1 MCKTISGFDCPD
13 SERGV
18 TKLSLEPDEIDSMK
32 PDPRIFD
39 DISRV
44 AGGAL
49 NVFSGL
55 REQLLNDIKARF
67 EEMATRMDLVPR
79 EDFDRLEAQVKELQ
93 KQVTTLSGKKPAAA
107 PKASTKAAPKKAPA
121 KKTAKK
127 TGKKK

>member
-1 MCKTISGFDCPD
+1 MCKTILRFHCPD
-13 SERGV
+13 SGQSV
-18 TKLSLEPDEIDSMK
+18 TKCAGTNETIESMK

-39 DISRV
+39 DLSRV

-93 KQVTTLSGKKPAAA
+93 KQVSALSGQKPAAA
-107 PKASTKAAPKKAPA
+107 PKTAPKKAPVKTAA
-121 KKTAKK
+121 KKKS
-127 TGKKK
+127 GKKK